1 MRIFLLAGSKFIPST
16 FHLREHL
23 GLNPCPLATQVT
35 CSHWLLASG
44 PLGFMVIQGQEDPV
58 ESSGLNDYSCFFF
71 FSEELAKRIQEAEE
85 LAAQRQQQQAD
96 QPPAGGSRD
105 RHRGPRGPG
114 PGQGQGRRSPQR
126 SEKSKNVSNLHH
138 WPFL

>member
-1 MRIFLLAGSKFIPST
+1 
-16 FHLREHL
+16 
-23 GLNPCPLATQVT
+23 
-35 CSHWLLASG
+35 
-44 PLGFMVIQGQEDPV
+44 MVIQGQEDPV
-58 ESSGLNDYSCFFF
+58 ESSGFNDCSCFYI

-105 RHRGPRGPG
+105 RHRGPRG
-114 PGQGQGRRSPQR
+114 QGQGRRSPQR

-138 WPFL
+138 WPFLLAGVVVVTQVVWFSKPDASRNVSLEIIGL